1 MIYMYVNT
9 GTLYWLGEKKFI
21 NSCVIFEWKKLTDRV
36 VNGYVLVIP
45 VTKECTNPIYL
56 MQVAHEP
63 LCSPLQRCS
72 SFEQPEG
79 N

>member
-45 VTKECTNPIYL
+45 VTKVGKNSI
-56 MQVAHEP
+56 
-63 LCSPLQRCS
+63 
-72 SFEQPEG
+72 
-79 N
+79 